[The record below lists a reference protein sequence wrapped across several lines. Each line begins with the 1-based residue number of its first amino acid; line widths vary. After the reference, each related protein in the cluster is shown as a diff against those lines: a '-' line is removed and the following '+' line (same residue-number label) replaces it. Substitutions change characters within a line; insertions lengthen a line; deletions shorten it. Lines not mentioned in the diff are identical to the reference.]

1 MENPGASKYHGLPAR
16 PLLRPSGHP
25 SEQALEY
32 HAILAAFK
40 TVSSRKQGY
49 GTKEYA
55 EAADLPNFPQS
66 RRFCRITSEQVSL
79 RSAKGSF
86 LRLHSGINAAKKAKK
101 EEEGDGPD
109 EDGEKSEGSKP
120 TGSEGSKSEGDGPDG
135 HNQKVT
141 ALMSMVRSQKAQ
153 SQQVQEGSSSSHS
166 EEDGQNQ
173 FTESHDENGE
183 KPEGEKPEG
192 DGSDEDGE
200 KPEGEKPEGDGS
212 DEDGEKPA
220 GEKTAPTAF
229 LRQKHED
236 NSLTS
241 YPLPK
246 PEEWHCNHEDEE
258 QPQHSPFITGDY
270 R

>member
-86 LRLHSGINAAKKAKK
+86 LRLHSGINAAKKQRKK
-101 EEEGDGPD
+101 R
-109 EDGEKSEGSKP
+109 
-120 TGSEGSKSEGDGPDG
+120 
-135 HNQKVT
+135 KVT
-141 ALMSMVRSQKAQ
+141 ALMRMVRSQKVQ
-153 SQQVQEGSSSSHS
+153 SQRVQKVQSRKVMA
-166 EEDGQNQ
+166 QM
-173 FTESHDENGE
+173 
-183 KPEGEKPEG
+183 
-192 DGSDEDGE
+192 
-200 KPEGEKPEGDGS
+200 
-212 DEDGEKPA
+212 A
-220 GEKTAPTAF
+220 
-229 LRQKHED
+229 
-236 NSLTS
+236 
-241 YPLPK
+241 
-246 PEEWHCNHEDEE
+246 
-258 QPQHSPFITGDY
+258 IT
-270 R
+270 RR